1 MTMLFN
7 FGKTASKAPA
17 KSSTP
22 AKSSAAP
29 SKKAEKTDMTWGG
42 RPDPCPELYVDESAE
57 VKFGVGL
64 FGRKKRQTK

>member
-22 AKSSAAP
+22 AKSSSAP
-29 SKKAEKTDMTWGG
+29 AKKSDKDMTWGG
-42 RPDPCPELYVDESAE
+42 RPDPCPELYVDDSAA
-57 VKFGVGL
+57 VNFGVGL